1 MTAAPEPFRVDVP
14 DETLADLRE
23 RLARTRWPDQI
34 EGYGWRQGAEL
45 GAVQRY
51 AAYWA
56 DGYDWRAAEA
66 GLNRL
71 RQFTAP
77 AGGLRV
83 HFVHERSPH
92 PDALPLLL
100 QHGWPG
106 SFFEFHR
113 IVGMLTHPERHGGEP
128 GDAFHV
134 VAPSLPG
141 YAFSEAPRE
150 PGMHPGAIG
159 EIMHALMH
167 DVLGYERYGA
177 QGGDWGALVASA
189 MALRHPESVVG
200 LHLNMQGYRAK
211 TGGAARPLDD
221 EEKAWLGKARAA
233 FAEDM
238 AYFAIQG
245 TRPTSLGYGLHDS
258 PVGLLGWFLEKFTAW
273 TDCGGVLENAVPRD
287 DFLTNLMLYWATGSI
302 ASAARIYYE
311 HLHTGGRGVLAPGE
325 RVEVPTAMAVF
336 PREILVGP
344 RQWVERAYDVVRWTE
359 MPRGGHFAA
368 LEQPELLA
376 ADVRAFFRDRR
387 RPR

>member
-1 MTAAPEPFRVDVP
+1 MTVAPEPFRVDVP
-14 DETLADLRE
+14 DAVLADLGD

-34 EGYGWRQGAEL
+34 DAYGWRQGAEL
-45 GAVQRY
+45 GAVRRY

-56 DGYDWRAAEA
+56 DGYDWRSAEA
-66 GLNRL
+66 GLN
-71 RQFTAP
+71 QFHHFRAP
-77 AGGLRV
+77 IGGLRI

-92 PDALPLLL
+92 EGATPLLV

-106 SFFEFHR
+106 SFFEFHKM
-113 IVGMLTHPERHGGEP
+113 VEMLTRPERHGGEP

-141 YAFSEAPRE
+141 YAFSQAPRE

-159 EIMHALMH
+159 ELMHELMH
-167 DVLGYERYGA
+167 DVLGYERYAA

-211 TGGAARPLDD
+211 TGADARPLDG
-221 EEKAWLGKARAA
+221 EEKAWLARAREV
-233 FAEDM
+233 FAQDM

-258 PVGLLGWFLEKFTAW
+258 PAGLLGWFLEKFTAW
-273 TDCGGVLENAVPRD
+273 TDCNGVLDNAVTRD
-287 DFLTNLMLYWATGSI
+287 DFLTNLMLYWVTGSI

-311 HLHTGGRGVLAPGE
+311 HIHTGRRGTLAADE
-325 RVEVPTAMAVF
+325 RIEVPTAMAVF

-344 RQWVERAYDVVRWTE
+344 RQWVERAYNVVRWTE

-376 ADVRAFFRDRR
+376 ADIRAFFRGRS
-387 RPR
+387 P

>member
-1 MTAAPEPFRVDVP
+1 MTGTPEPFRI
-14 DETLADLRE
+14 ETPEAVLADLRE

-34 EGYGWRQGAEL
+34 DAYGWRQGAEL
-45 GAVQRY
+45 GAARRY

-56 DGYDWRAAEA
+56 DGYDWRAAESE
-66 GLNRL
+66 LNRL
-71 RQFTAP
+71 CHFTAP
-77 AGGLRV
+77 VGGLRI

-92 PDALPLLL
+92 ENATPLLL

-106 SFFEFHR
+106 SFFEFHK
-113 IVGMLTHPERHGGEP
+113 IIGMLTRPERHGGEP
-128 GDAFHV
+128 GEAFHV

-141 YAFSEAPRE
+141 YAFSEAPRA

-159 EIMHALMH
+159 ELMHRLMH
-167 DVLGYERYGA
+167 DVLGYERYAA
-177 QGGDWGALVASA
+177 QGGDWGALVTSA
-189 MALRHPESVVG
+189 AALRHPESVIG
-200 LHLNMQGYRAK
+200 LHLNMQGYRGK
-211 TGGAARPLDD
+211 TGGGARPLDD
-221 EEKAWLGKARAA
+221 EEKAWLARARAA

-258 PVGLLGWFLEKFTAW
+258 PAGLLGWLLEKFTAW
-273 TDCGGVLENAVPRD
+273 TDCGGDLENAVTRD
-287 DFLTNLMLYWATGSI
+287 EFLTNLMLYWTTGSI

-311 HLHTGGRGVLAPGE
+311 HIHTGGRGTLAPGE
-325 RVEVPTAMAVF
+325 RIETPTAMAVF

-344 RQWVERAYDVVRWTE
+344 RRWVERAYNVVRWTE

-376 ADVRAFFRDRR
+376 ADVRAFFRGRAR
-387 RPR
+387 

>member
-1 MTAAPEPFRVDVP
+1 MTDGLRSFRIDVP
-14 DETLADLRE
+14 DAVLADLGE

-34 EGYGWRQGAEL
+34 DGYGWRQGAEL
-45 GAVQRY
+45 GTVRRH

-56 DGYDWRAAEA
+56 DGYDWRVAEA
-66 GLNRL
+66 RLNRFD
-71 RQFTAP
+71 QFTAP
-77 AGGLRV
+77 VGDLRI

-92 PDALPLLL
+92 EGATPLLV

-106 SFFEFHR
+106 SFFEFHK
-113 IVGMLTHPERHGGEP
+113 ILEMLTHPERHGGDP
-128 GDAFHV
+128 TDAFHV

-141 YAFSEAPRE
+141 FVFSDAPRE
-150 PGMHPGAIG
+150 PGMHPGAVG
-159 EIMHALMH
+159 ELMHVLMH
-167 DVLGYERYGA
+167 DVLGYERYAA
-177 QGGDWGALVASA
+177 QGGDWGALIASS

-211 TGGAARPLDD
+211 MGGDSRPLDD
-221 EEKAWLGKARAA
+221 EEKEWLAKARAV

-258 PVGLLGWFLEKFTAW
+258 PAGLLGWFLEKFTAW
-273 TDCGGVLENAVPRD
+273 TDCDGVLENAVTRD
-287 DFLTNLMLYWATGSI
+287 EFLTNLMLYWSTGSI

-311 HLHTGGRGVLAPGE
+311 HLHTGGRGILAAGE

-344 RQWVERAYDVVRWTE
+344 RQWVERAYNVVRWTE

-376 ADVRAFFRDRR
+376 ADIRAFFRRSR
-387 RPR
+387 

>member
-1 MTAAPEPFRVDVP
+1 MAVGPEPFRVDVP
-14 DETLADLRE
+14 DAVLADLRE
-23 RLARTRWPDQI
+23 RLSRTRWPDQI
-34 EGYGWRQGAEL
+34 EAYGWRQGAEL
-45 GAVQRY
+45 EAVKRY
-51 AAYWA
+51 AGHWA

-66 GLNRL
+66 RLNRFA
-71 RQFTAP
+71 QFTAP
-77 AGGLRV
+77 VGGLRI

-92 PDALPLLL
+92 EGATPLLI

-106 SFFEFHR
+106 SFFEFHK
-113 IVGMLTHPERHGGEP
+113 IIDMLTHPERHGGEP

-141 YAFSEAPRE
+141 FAFSEAPRE

-159 EIMHALMH
+159 ELMHELMH
-167 DVLGYERYGA
+167 DTLGYRRYA
-177 QGGDWGALVASA
+177 VQGGDWGAVVTSA
-189 MALRHPESVVG
+189 IALQHPEAVVG

-211 TGGAARPLDD
+211 TGGDARPLDD
-221 EEKAWLGKARAA
+221 EEKAWLAKARAA

-258 PVGLLGWFLEKFTAW
+258 PAGLLGWFLEKFTAW
-273 TDCGGVLENAVPRD
+273 TDCGGVLENAVSRD
-287 DFLTNLMLYWATGSI
+287 EFLTNLTLYWATGRI

-311 HLHTGGRGVLAPGE
+311 HIHTGGRGTLAPGE
-325 RVEVPTAMAVF
+325 RIEVPTAMAVF

-344 RQWVERAYDVVRWTE
+344 RRWVERAYNVVRWTE

-376 ADVRAFFRDRR
+376 ADIRAFFRGLST
-387 RPR
+387 

>member
-1 MTAAPEPFRVDVP
+1 MTEAPRPFRIDVP
-14 DETLADLRE
+14 DETLVDLGE
-23 RLARTRWPDQI
+23 RLGRTRWPDQI

-51 AAYWA
+51 AAYWSH
-56 DGYDWRAAEA
+56 GFDWRAAEA
-66 GLNRL
+66 RLNRL
-71 RQFTAP
+71 HHFVVP
-77 AGGLRV
+77 VGGLHI
-83 HFVHERSPH
+83 HFVHARSPH
-92 PDALPLLL
+92 DGAAPLLV

-106 SFFEFHR
+106 SFFEFHK
-113 IVGMLTHPERHGGEP
+113 IIGMLTHPERHGGEP
-128 GDAFHV
+128 RDAFHV

-159 EIMHALMH
+159 ELMHTLMH

-189 MALRHPESVVG
+189 MAHRHPESVIG
-200 LHLNMQGYRAK
+200 LHLNMQGYRAR
-211 TGGAARPLDD
+211 TGGAARPLD
-221 EEKAWLGKARAA
+221 EEEEAWLGEVRKV

-258 PVGLLGWFLEKFTAW
+258 PSGLLAWFLEKFTAW
-273 TDCGGVLENAVPRD
+273 TDCGGVLENAVTRD
-287 DFLTNLMLYWATGSI
+287 EFLTNLMLYWATGSI

-311 HLHTGGRGVLAPGE
+311 HIHTGGRGVLAAGE

-344 RQWVERAYDVVRWTE
+344 RQWVERAYNVVRWTE

-376 ADVRAFFRDRR
+376 ADIRAFFRDRQE
-387 RPR
+387 

>member
-1 MTAAPEPFRVDVP
+1 MVVAPEPFRVEVP
-14 DETLADLRE
+14 DAVLSDLGE

-34 EGYGWRQGAEL
+34 EAYGWRQGAEL
-45 GAVQRY
+45 GAVKRY
-51 AAYWA
+51 VAYWA
-56 DGYDWRAAEA
+56 DGYDWRSAEA

-71 RQFTAP
+71 SHFTAP
-77 AGGLRV
+77 AGGLRI

-92 PDALPLLL
+92 EGATPILI

-106 SFFEFHR
+106 SFFEFHK
-113 IVGMLTHPERHGGEP
+113 IIEMLTRPERHGGEP

-141 YAFSEAPRE
+141 YAFSEAPRK

-159 EIMHALMH
+159 ELMHGLMH
-167 DVLGYERYGA
+167 DVLGYRRYA
-177 QGGDWGALVASA
+177 VQGGDWGALVASA
-189 MALRHPESVVG
+189 IALTYPESVVG

-211 TGGAARPLDD
+211 TGGAARPLDE
-221 EEKAWLGKARAA
+221 EEKAWLGKAREV

-245 TRPTSLGYGLHDS
+245 TRPTSLGYGLTDS
-258 PVGLLGWFLEKFTAW
+258 PAGLLGWFLEKFTAW
-273 TDCGGVLENAVPRD
+273 TDCDGVLENAVSRD
-287 DFLTNLMLYWATGSI
+287 EFLTNLMLYWVTGSI
-302 ASAARIYYE
+302 ASAARVYYE
-311 HLHTGGRGVLAPGE
+311 HIHTGRRGALEAGE

-344 RQWVERAYDVVRWTE
+344 RQWVERAYNVVRWTE

-368 LEQPELLA
+368 FEQPGLLA
-376 ADVRAFFRDRR
+376 ADIRAFFRGLSA
-387 RPR
+387 

>member
-1 MTAAPEPFRVDVP
+1 MTAAAEPFRVDVA
-14 DETLADLRE
+14 DATLADLRE

-45 GAVQRY
+45 GAVRSY
-51 AAYWA
+51 AAYWT
-56 DGYDWRAAEA
+56 DGYDWRSAEA
-66 GLNRL
+66 GLNRFHH
-71 RQFTAP
+71 FTAP
-77 AGGLRV
+77 ASGLRI
-83 HFVHERSPH
+83 HFIHERSPH
-92 PDALPLLL
+92 DGATPLLI

-106 SFFEFHR
+106 SFFEFHK
-113 IVGMLTHPERHGGEP
+113 IVDMLTRPERHGGDP

-141 YAFSEAPRE
+141 FAFSQAPRE

-159 EIMHALMH
+159 ELIHELMY
-167 DVLGYERYGA
+167 DVLGYERYGV

-211 TGGAARPLDD
+211 TGAGARPLDD
-221 EEKAWLGKARAA
+221 EEKAWLAKARAV

-258 PVGLLGWFLEKFTAW
+258 PAGLLGWFLEKFTAW
-273 TDCGGVLENAVPRD
+273 TDSDGVLENAITRD
-287 DFLTNLMLYWATGSI
+287 EFLTNLMLYWVTGSI

-311 HLHTGGRGVLAPGE
+311 HIHTGGRGTLAAGE
-325 RVEVPTAMAVF
+325 RIEVPTAMAVF

-344 RQWVERAYDVVRWTE
+344 RQWVERAYNIVRWTE

-368 LEQPELLA
+368 FEQPELLA
-376 ADVRAFFRDRR
+376 ADIRAFFRGRS
-387 RPR
+387 P

>member
-1 MTAAPEPFRVDVP
+1 MAVAPEPFRVDVP
-14 DETLADLRE
+14 DAVLADLRE

-34 EGYGWRQGAEL
+34 EAYGWRQGAEL
-45 GAVQRY
+45 EAVKRY

-66 GLNRL
+66 GLNRFTH
-71 RQFTAP
+71 FTAP
-77 AGGLRV
+77 VGGLRV

-92 PDALPLLL
+92 EGATPLLI

-106 SFFEFHR
+106 SFFEFHKV
-113 IVGMLTHPERHGGEP
+113 IGMLTRPERHGGDP

-141 YAFSEAPRE
+141 FAFSEAPRA
-150 PGMHPGAIG
+150 PGMHPGAVG
-159 EIMHALMH
+159 ELLHELMH
-167 DVLGYERYGA
+167 DVLGYRRYAA
-177 QGGDWGALVASA
+177 QGGDWGALVTSS

-200 LHLNMQGYRAK
+200 LHLNMQGCRAK

-221 EEKAWLGKARAA
+221 EEKAWLARARA
-233 FAEDM
+233 VFAEDM
-238 AYFAIQG
+238 AYFTIQG

-258 PVGLLGWFLEKFTAW
+258 PAGLLGWFLEKFTAW
-273 TDCGGVLENAVPRD
+273 TDCGGDLENAVGRD
-287 DFLTNLMLYWATGSI
+287 EFLTNLMLYWATGRI

-311 HLHTGGRGVLAPGE
+311 HIHTGSRGTLAPDE
-325 RVEVPTAMAVF
+325 RIEVPTAMAVF

-344 RQWVERAYDVVRWTE
+344 RQWVERAYNIVRWTE

-376 ADVRAFFRDRR
+376 ADIRAFFRGRST
-387 RPR
+387 

>member
-1 MTAAPEPFRVDVP
+1 MTDGLRPFRIDVP
-14 DETLADLRE
+14 EAVLADLGE

-34 EGYGWRQGAEL
+34 DEYGWRQGAEL
-45 GAVQRY
+45 GAVQRL
-51 AAYWA
+51 AAYWGN
-56 DGYDWRAAEA
+56 GYNWRAAEER
-66 GLNRL
+66 LNRL
-71 RQFTAP
+71 RHFTAP
-77 AGGLRV
+77 VEGLRI

-92 PDALPLLL
+92 EDATPLLV

-106 SFFEFHR
+106 SFFEFHEM
-113 IVGMLTHPERHGGEP
+113 IGMLTHPERHGGDSR
-128 GDAFHV
+128 DAFHV

-141 YAFSEAPRE
+141 FVFSDAPRE

-159 EIMHALMH
+159 EIMHTLMH
-167 DVLGYERYGA
+167 DVLGYEHYAA

-189 MALRHPESVVG
+189 LALRHPECVIG

-211 TGGAARPLDD
+211 TGGDARPLDE
-221 EEKAWLGKARAA
+221 EEKAWLARARGV

-258 PVGLLGWFLEKFTAW
+258 PAGLLGWFLEKFTAW
-273 TDCGGVLENAVPRD
+273 TDCDGVLENAVTRD
-287 DFLTNLMLYWATGSI
+287 AFLTNLMLYWATGSI

-311 HLHTGGRGVLAPGE
+311 HIHTGSRGTLAAGE

-344 RQWVERAYDVVRWTE
+344 RQWVERAYNVVRWTE

-376 ADVRAFFRDRR
+376 ADIRAFFRDRTR
-387 RPR
+387 

>member
-1 MTAAPEPFRVDVP
+1 VSVNPVPFRIEVP
-14 DETLADLRE
+14 DGVLADLRD
-23 RLARTRWPDQI
+23 RLVRTRWPDQI
-34 EGYGWRQGAEL
+34 DGYGWRQGAEL
-45 GAVQRY
+45 GAVRRH

-56 DGYDWRAAEA
+56 DGYDWRASEAE
-66 GLNRL
+66 LNRFHH
-71 RQFTAP
+71 FTAP
-77 AGGLRV
+77 VGGLRM

-92 PDALPLLL
+92 HGATPLLI

-113 IVGMLTHPERHGGEP
+113 IIEMLTHPERHGGDP
-128 GDAFHV
+128 QDAFHV

-141 YAFSEAPRE
+141 FAFSEAPRE

-159 EIMHALMH
+159 ELMHSLMH

-177 QGGDWGALVASA
+177 QGGDWGALVTSA
-189 MALRHPESVVG
+189 MALRHRESVVG

-211 TGGAARPLDD
+211 TGDGARPLDD
-221 EEKAWLGKARAA
+221 EEKGWLARARSA

-245 TRPTSLGYGLHDS
+245 TRPTSLAYGLHDS
-258 PVGLLGWFLEKFTAW
+258 PAGLLGWFLEKFTAW
-273 TDCGGVLENAVPRD
+273 TDCDGDLENAVTRD
-287 DFLTNLMLYWATGSI
+287 EFLTNLMLYWTTGRI

-311 HLHTGGRGVLAPGE
+311 HIHTGGRGTLAAGE

-344 RQWVERAYDVVRWTE
+344 RQWVERAYDIVRWTE

-376 ADVRAFFRDRR
+376 ADMRAFFRGCMR
-387 RPR
+387 